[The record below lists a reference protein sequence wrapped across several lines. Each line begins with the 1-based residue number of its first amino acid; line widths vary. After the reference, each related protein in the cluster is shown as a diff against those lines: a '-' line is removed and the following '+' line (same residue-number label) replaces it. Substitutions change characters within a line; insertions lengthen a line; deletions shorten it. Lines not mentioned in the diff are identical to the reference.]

1 MGFSIKEIKYK
12 QKYLLYLTDK
22 ELSGPWFSFKLRT
35 NQNIT
40 IPIILRSVEPTP
52 LYKLVNSR
60 KGPSINRITI
70 DLNINEYLNNQNL
83 ETHIIPPE
91 LLDESIFVRKY
102 VDLYLNPNDPFMI
115 AFFSLKNL
123 SRRDLLDLSTF
134 FVFDFDVNGLEG
146 FDKNY
151 SGYNRENNVIYQYDD
166 TQLHAGFTTFPEPTH
181 FESKSRNEFQID
193 GEILN
198 LSDSISEGMGE
209 KLSAMQVKSQILKP
223 GNVFQVALILS
234 GGLSK
239 QEMMDN
245 IKKGIEKVTNFAK
258 QVNKSINSE
267 DRNQQE
273 EKFQKMNNQ
282 KAQKCS

>member
-35 NQNIT
+35 GQNIVLPT
-40 IPIILRSVEPTP
+40 LLRSVEPTP

-70 DLNINEYLNNQNL
+70 DFDISEYFKNVNQESHN
-83 ETHIIPPE
+83 IPPE
-91 LLDESIFVRKY
+91 LLNEPIIIRKY
-102 VDLYLNPNDPFMI
+102 ADVYLNPNDPFMI
-115 AFFSLKNL
+115 AYFSLKNM
-123 SRRDLLDLSTF
+123 STHDLLDFSMYL
-134 FVFDFDVNGLEG
+134 VFDFDVNGLEG

-151 SGYNRENNVIYQYDD
+151 SDYERENSVLFQYDD
-166 TQLHAGFTTFPEPTH
+166 TQLYAGFTTIPKPSH
-181 FESKSRNEFQID
+181 FESRSRNDFQID
-193 GEILN
+193 GELLDLN
-198 LSDSISEGMGE
+198 DLISEGIGE
-209 KLSAMQVKSQILKP
+209 KLSAMQVKNPLISP
-223 GNVFQVALILS
+223 GNIFQVALILT

-245 IKKGIEKVTNFAK
+245 INKGFRKVQNFAK
-258 QVNKSINSE
+258 QVNKSIQTV

-273 EKFQKMNNQ
+273 EKFQKMNQ
-282 KAQKCS
+282 QIAKKCD